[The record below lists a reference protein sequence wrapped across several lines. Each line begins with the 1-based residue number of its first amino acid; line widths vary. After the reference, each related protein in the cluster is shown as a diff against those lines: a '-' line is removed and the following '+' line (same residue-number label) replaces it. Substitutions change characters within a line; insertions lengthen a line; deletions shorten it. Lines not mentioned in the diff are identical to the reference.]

1 MKEFK
6 KKKQIIDA
14 QTLDKD
20 ADIADVL
27 PTTALYW
34 VEESEMKN
42 NIPIKNVPIKK
53 KKNDN

>member
-20 ADIADVL
+20 VDTADVL

-42 NIPIKNVPIKK
+42 NVPINDVPIKSEE
-53 KKNDN
+53 NEE